1 VVTPSWGIHP
11 SSTIDSGGNGS
22 RVKPGTTVVFVLPIQ
37 LSNSPRD
44 AHPRVVL
51 AKARTHSHGSS
62 WLRRAGHPHFFN
74 NRQRWKWVPGQAR
87 DDSRVC
93 SSDSNVKQRR
103 EYTSALSRR
112 DAPELWVTFT
122 LLSAEGAGKA
132 GCALHPRSRVQNC
145 AKKRTR
151 AYRFSGNTPA
161 FPARWVTAYFEL
173 SPVTGLFATVA
184 LRNLPPKLDA
194 SIGAPG
200 PHDFTVRNSAVRRA
214 RDLRAGAAP
223 STASRP
229 AFVTT
234 RDPPLVRV
242 RWGELVQLICPTV

>member
-1 VVTPSWGIHP
+1 MSFSDSTVKQPKGCSPTRRPGEGQDPYPEFVVTPSWGIHLVQQ
-11 SSTIDSGGNGS
+11 STAVEMG
-22 RVKPGTTVVFVLPIQ
+22 P
-37 LSNSPRD
+37 
-44 AHPRVVL
+44 
-51 AKARTHSHGSS
+51 GSS
-62 WLRRAGHPHFFN
+62 PG
-74 NRQRWKWVPGQAR
+74 RQWF
-87 DDSRVC
+87 C
-93 SSDSNVKQRR
+93 SSDSTVKQREDTR
-103 EYTSALSRR
+103 PHCRGAMRPSFGLR
-112 DAPELWVTFT
+112 FT
-122 LLSAEGAGKA
+122 LLSVEGAGKA

-173 SPVTGLFATVA
+173 SPVTGLFCHRRLADTSA
-184 LRNLPPKLDA
+184 KLDA

-234 RDPPLVRV
+234 CDPPLVRV

>member
-1 VVTPSWGIHP
+1 MIASTICRPGVRRDDSGFCFSDSTVKQPKGCSPTRRPGEGQDPYPQEFVVTPSWGIHP
-11 SSTIDSGGNGS
+11 CSTIDSGGNGS
-22 RVKPGTTVVFVLPIQ
+22 RVKPGTTVVLVLPIQ
-37 LSNSPRD
+37 LSNSREDTRPHCRG
-44 AHPRVVL
+44 AMRP
-51 AKARTHSHGSS
+51 SFG
-62 WLRRAGHPHFFN
+62 LR
-74 NRQRWKWVPGQAR
+74 
-87 DDSRVC
+87 
-93 SSDSNVKQRR
+93 
-103 EYTSALSRR
+103 
-112 DAPELWVTFT
+112 FT
-122 LLSAEGAGKA
+122 LLSVEGAGKA

-173 SPVTGLFATVA
+173 SPVTGLFCHRRLADTSA
-184 LRNLPPKLDA
+184 KLDA